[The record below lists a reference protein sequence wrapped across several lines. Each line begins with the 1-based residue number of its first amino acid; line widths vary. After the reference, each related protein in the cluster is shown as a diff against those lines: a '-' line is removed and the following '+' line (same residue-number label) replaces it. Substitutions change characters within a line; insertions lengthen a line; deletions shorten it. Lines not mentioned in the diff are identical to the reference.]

1 MTTARLFSRR
11 PILLALSA
19 AALAASAG
27 LLAACGGGS
36 GQPTAISAD
45 RLVYGQLSTFTASGD
60 FISAITTFAATGCDN
75 LTPRPITSAIER
87 QFSCVPR
94 ALSLRLAARAGDF
107 EFFTHNVAVP
117 KPQVTLTTSMG
128 LIVVELEP
136 AIVQQT
142 VDNFLSYVNS
152 NFYSGTIFH
161 RVLAGFV
168 NQGGS
173 TTRNTDGSLLI
184 KTGLATAIN
193 LETNQGLS
201 NLHGTI
207 AMARTTAF
215 NSAQAGFYLN
225 AVDNIAGRTGVT
237 NLDYQS
243 DSAPGYAVFGKVV
256 TGLAVVD
263 AINAV
268 PANAGGVPVT
278 DVVLQTAVQTR

>member
-1 MTTARLFSRR
+1 MTPTRPLSGRTHFS
-11 PILLALSA
+11 LSVA
-19 AALAASAG
+19 TLAASLS

-36 GQPTAISAD
+36 GQPTAIGAD

-60 FISAITTFAATGCDN
+60 FISAITTFAAAGCDN
-75 LTPRPITSAIER
+75 LTPLPITSAVER
-87 QFSCVPR
+87 QFTCVPR
-94 ALSLRLAARAGDF
+94 ALSLVLAARAGNI
-107 EFFTHNVAVP
+107 EFYTRTVAVP

-128 LIVVELEP
+128 VIVVELEP

-142 VDNFLSYVNS
+142 VDNFLGYVNS
-152 NFYSGTIFH
+152 NFYTGTIFH

-168 NQGGS
+168 DQGGS
-173 TTRNTDGSLLI
+173 TTRSPDGSLLS
-184 KTGLATAIN
+184 KTGLGTAIN
-193 LETNQGLS
+193 LETNKGLS

-215 NSAQAGFYLN
+215 NSAQAGFYIN
-225 AVDNIAGRTGVT
+225 AVDNNGVAPNLN

-243 DSAPGYAVFGKVV
+243 AASPGYAVFGKVV

-268 PANAGGVPVT
+268 PSNAGVPLT
-278 DVVLQTAVQTR
+278 DVVLQSAAQTR

>member
-1 MTTARLFSRR
+1 MTPTRPLSGRTHFS
-11 PILLALSA
+11 LSVA
-19 AALAASAG
+19 TLAASLS

-36 GQPTAISAD
+36 GQPTAIGAD

-60 FISAITTFAATGCDN
+60 FISAITTFAAAGCDN
-75 LTPRPITSAIER
+75 LTPLPITSAVER
-87 QFSCVPR
+87 QFTCVPR
-94 ALSLRLAARAGDF
+94 ALSLVLAARAGNI
-107 EFFTHNVAVP
+107 EFYTRTVAVP

-128 LIVVELEP
+128 VIVVELEP

-142 VDNFLSYVNS
+142 VDNFLGYVNS
-152 NFYSGTIFH
+152 NFYTGTIFH

-168 NQGGS
+168 DQGGS
-173 TTRNTDGSLLI
+173 TIRSPDGSLLS
-184 KTGLATAIN
+184 KTGLGTAIN
-193 LETNQGLS
+193 LETNKGLS

-215 NSAQAGFYLN
+215 NSAQAGFYIN
-225 AVDNIAGRTGVT
+225 AVDNNGVAPNPN

-243 DSAPGYAVFGKVV
+243 AASPGYAVFGKVV

-268 PANAGGVPVT
+268 PSNAGVPLT
-278 DVVLQTAVQTR
+278 DVVLQSAAQTR

>member
-1 MTTARLFSRR
+1 MTPTRPLPRRTHFS
-11 PILLALSA
+11 LSVA
-19 AALAASAG
+19 TLAASVS

-60 FISAITTFAATGCDN
+60 FISAITTFNAAGCDN
-75 LTPRPITSAIER
+75 LTPLPITSAIER

-94 ALSLRLAARAGDF
+94 ALSLMLAARAGDI
-107 EFFTHNVAVP
+107 EFYTRSVAVP

-128 LIVVELEP
+128 VVVVELEP

-142 VDNFLSYVNS
+142 VDNYLSYVNS
-152 NFYSGTIFH
+152 GFYTGTIFH

-168 NQGGS
+168 DQGGS
-173 TTRNTDGSLLI
+173 TTRNPDGSLLS
-184 KTGLATAIN
+184 KTGLGTAIN
-193 LETNQGLS
+193 LETNKGLS

-215 NSAQAGFYLN
+215 NSAQAGFYIN
-225 AVDNIAGRTGVT
+225 AVDNNGVAPNLN

-243 DSAPGYAVFGKVV
+243 ATSPGYAVFGKVV

-268 PANAGGVPVT
+268 PTSNAGVPVT
-278 DVVLQTAVQTR
+278 DVVLQTAVQSR